1 MASSNFPASIPKEKF
16 EDALKIIG
24 ELLGYISQR
33 PDKEI
38 RKGPDNLWCGA
49 NNQYSFF
56 ECKSEVE
63 DTRTEISKHEAG
75 QMNNH
80 CAWFEE
86 QYGAEANV
94 NRILI
99 IPTKNLSYCADFTHE
114 VRVIRRGKLKLLKDN
129 IKRFIKELKPYEL
142 TEISASTLQHFLD
155 LHRLNMSD
163 LVETYSESY
172 FHKIK

>member
-1 MASSNFPASIPKEKF
+1 MEAEKF
-16 EDALKIIG
+16 EAALKIVG

-49 NNQYSFF
+49 NNLYSFF

-63 DTRTEISKHEAG
+63 DTRAEISKHEAG

-86 QYGAEANV
+86 QYGLEASV
-94 NRILI
+94 NRFLI
-99 IPTKNLSYCADFTHE
+99 IPTKNLSYCADFTHD

-142 TEISASTLQHFLD
+142 SEVSDSTLQQLLD
-155 LHRLNMSD
+155 LHKLNIYD
-163 LVETYSESY
+163 LVETYSENY
-172 FHKIK
+172 FHKNK